1 MATDV
6 ASLAIR
12 VESLQVSEADRRL
25 KEFSSSGA
33 LAERATSGLS
43 GAFGKLLGPLTAV
56 VSAGAALSKLV
67 SVQREFDV
75 LNAGLVTATGSSEK
89 AAVAFDA
96 LQEFATKTPYSLNQ
110 AVEGFTKLVNLGLTP
125 SERALLSYGNT
136 ASAMGKDLNQMIEAV
151 ADAATGEFE
160 RL

>member
-25 KEFSSSGA
+25 KGLSSSGA
-33 LAERATSGLS
+33 SAERATSGLS

-75 LNAGLVTATGSSEK
+75 LNAGLVTAIRCG
-89 AAVAFDA
+89 
-96 LQEFATKTPYSLNQ
+96 
-110 AVEGFTKLVNLGLTP
+110 
-125 SERALLSYGNT
+125 
-136 ASAMGKDLNQMIEAV
+136 
-151 ADAATGEFE
+151 
-160 RL
+160 